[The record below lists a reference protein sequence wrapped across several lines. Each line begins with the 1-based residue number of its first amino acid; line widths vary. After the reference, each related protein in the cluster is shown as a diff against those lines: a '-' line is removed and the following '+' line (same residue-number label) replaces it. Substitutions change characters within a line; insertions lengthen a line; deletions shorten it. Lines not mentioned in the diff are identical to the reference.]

1 MKKLIEH
8 IEYLVLNHDC
18 VTIPGIGAFIAQ
30 YHSAKVDSELHCFFP
45 PRRVISFNSEIR
57 HNDGLLASSI
67 ARKDSIS
74 YARAVDKMNEYI
86 NLLRVQLKATGTVS
100 LGSIGS
106 LTITE
111 DDTLLFEPTENPKVS
126 KQLVGMHAFPLTALA
141 LNRHAERHEDVY
153 YVPISRNVFKLAA
166 SIIMIL
172 MLGFV
177 LSTPI
182 IDEKAVFASMGTNI
196 VPSLNE
202 DIIDMDLISP
212 EQQLSIALP
221 DAKTSMAIYE
231 KQVNDESVQE
241 PSLKKA
247 PRYYLVIASLPNKQ
261 KAEQYLSIHQNEK
274 LSMQI
279 ISSPTRC
286 RIYVASGDSYKEA
299 AAMLSSKEF
308 AREHPDAWV
317 YKK

>member
-8 IEYLVLNHDC
+8 IEYLILNHDC

-30 YHSAKVDSELHCFFP
+30 YHSAKMDSDLHCFFP
-45 PRRVISFNSEIR
+45 PRRVISFNSAIR

-67 ARKDSIS
+67 ARKESIP
-74 YARAVDKMNEYI
+74 YGRAVDKMNEYI
-86 NLLRVQLKATGTVS
+86 NLFNAQLKETGAVS
-100 LGSIGS
+100 LGSIGF
-106 LTITE
+106 LTVTE
-111 DDTLLFEPTENPKVS
+111 DDTLLFEPAANPNIS
-126 KQLVGMHAFPLTALA
+126 KQLVGMHAFPLTALS
-141 LNRHAERHEDVY
+141 LSQPAERHEDVY

-177 LSTPI
+177 LSTPV

-202 DIIDMDLISP
+202 EIIDIDFLSP

-221 DAKTSMAIYE
+221 DAETSMSIYE
-231 KQVNDESVQE
+231 KPANNVPEQE
-241 PSLKKA
+241 KLLKKV
-247 PRYYLVIASLPNKQ
+247 PHYYLVIASLPNQ
-261 KAEQYLSIHQNEK
+261 QTAEQYLRRHQNNK
-274 LSMQI
+274 LPMYI

-308 AREHPDAWV
+308 VKEHPDAWV